1 MQWCR
6 GERSPIEQVEHR
18 FRITGP
24 GKSIFRRDFLDA
36 SQIVIAK
43 IDIERSGVLFLES
56 EQHLRLV
63 PVPTRARAVPA
74 YIFSGE
80 QSRQLAPRDRD
91 CAENCLPEIAVS

>member
-1 MQWCR
+1 MR
-6 GERSPIEQVEHR
+6 AR
-18 FRITGP
+18 F
-24 GKSIFRRDFLDA
+24 
-36 SQIVIAK
+36 VIAK

-63 PVPTRARAVPA
+63 PAPTRARAVPA